1 METSKPEKWR
11 EINMGN
17 GTIQH
22 PCTMEDVMKRDM
34 DLIRSILL
42 RIENAEM
49 PRDKVDFSDLEAPK
63 TIINSHLGLLSQAG
77 LISLD
82 AWNPGDDVWAVYG
95 NSLTWEGHEFVGL
108 LHDDSIWAEAT
119 KKIVGQVGSIALS
132 LLTEALLSACRQKLG
147 L

>member
-1 METSKPEKWR
+1 ME
-11 EINMGN
+11 N

-42 RIENAEM
+42 RIESTEM
-49 PRDKVDFSDLEAPK
+49 PRDRVDFSDLEAPK

-82 AWNPGDDVWAVYG
+82 AWNPADDVWAVYG

-108 LHDDSIWAEAT
+108 LHKDSIWSEAMQD
-119 KKIVGQVGSIALS
+119 VVGSIGS
-132 LLTEALLSACRQKLG
+132 FTITLLRETLMQVARQKIG